1 MNDWTQK
8 TMSGWSE
15 WKKQPFWKARWPYK
29 LHIFSRVKRVKKYAT
44 SKAIWPWKKAVFSRG
59 SAIHSFERQKSFM
72 NFKINVEHECL
83 WFARVL
89 WNQIG
94 LLKAIVVAFI
104 LWESTNLS
112 IFGKKSLIL
121 WQKITTFVY
130 FWPLKASHALLWPF
144 KGLMRPI

>member
-1 MNDWTQK
+1 MIGRKKLWVADPSEKNSLFERPDGLTSCIFFHEWN
-8 TMSGWSE
+8 E
-15 WKKQPFWKARWPYK
+15 WKNMQRVRPSGLEKRLF
-29 LHIFSRVKRVKKYAT
+29 FSQ
-44 SKAIWPWKKAVFSRG
+44 G
-59 SAIHSFERQKSFM
+59 SATHSFERQKSFM

-112 IFGKKSLIL
+112 IFGKKSPIL
-121 WQKITTFVY
+121 WQKITTFLY